1 MSLKTW
7 VRILAQVVL
16 NYVVSLIFLIMCFPI
31 CEMKMLELM
40 HLTSKDLLK
49 LNKRIYFK
57 RVQYVLRADI
67 FECLHFVF

>member
-1 MSLKTW
+1 MSLKAW

-16 NYVVSLIFLIMCFPI
+16 SYVVSLIFLIMCFPI

-40 HLTSKDLLK
+40 LLTSEDLLK

-67 FECLHFVF
+67 FGCLHFVS